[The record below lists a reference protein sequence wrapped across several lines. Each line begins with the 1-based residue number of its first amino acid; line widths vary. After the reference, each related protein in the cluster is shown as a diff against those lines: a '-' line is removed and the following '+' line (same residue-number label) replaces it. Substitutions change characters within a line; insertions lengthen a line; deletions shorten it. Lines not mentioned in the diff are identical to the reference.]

1 MQYKDYYKIMGLERN
16 ATTDDVKRAYRKLA
30 RKYHPD
36 VSKESNA
43 EEKFKEVGEA
53 YEVLKDTQKR
63 ASYDQL
69 GSNWQNGQ
77 DFRPPPGWEHSGGG
91 NGGGP
96 GHAQH
101 EGGFGSASDF
111 FESLFGG
118 GGGGGFGGGR
128 QRQRREYSM
137 PGEDYRGKVGVT
149 LEDAFNGAARE
160 IQLPVEELGSDGRP
174 RMVTRKLKVK
184 IPAGVKSGQ
193 QIRLS
198 GQGAPG
204 QGAGKKGDL
213 YLEIEVAK
221 NSLYDLVGNDIYL
234 TLPIAPWE
242 AALGAKIS
250 VPTLAGKVD
259 LKIPAGS
266 QGGQKMRLK
275 GRGMPGGTPGDQ
287 YVILKIII
295 PQPST
300 EKAKALYEQMAQE
313 MPFNPRE
320 KMGA

>member
-118 GGGGGFGGGR
+118 GAGFGGGR